1 MKGHKYQPDT
11 PWQKEL
17 EESFEFTETDD
28 QLIAISEIKEDMEK
42 GKVMDRL
49 LCGDVGF
56 GKTEVAIRAI
66 FKTVMEGKQAAI
78 LSPTTILCQQH
89 YNTIK
94 QRFAPFGIKIDML
107 SRFVSQEYIKEALKR
122 IEKGET
128 NVIVATHRILSKDV
142 VFHDLGLLVLDE
154 EQRFGVE
161 HKEKIK
167 VLKNNVNVLALSAT
181 PIPRTLH
188 MALSGIRDI
197 STLETPPV
205 NRLPVETYVVEY
217 SDTLVQDAV
226 RRELARNGQVFIL
239 YNRVTGIENFYNHIV
254 DILDDNARVIYA
266 HGQMATHELEE
277 KIRAFYEK
285 EANVLICTTIIENG
299 IDLPDANTLIVIDS
313 DMLGLAE
320 MYQLRGRVGRS
331 HNLAYAYFTV
341 RESKVLTENA
351 VKRLDAIMGFTE
363 LGSGFKVAM
372 QDLEIRGA
380 GNILGREQHGN
391 MEKVGY
397 DMYVKLLAETVGELK
412 GEALKPRKE
421 IEISADGDVSL
432 PKEYITDSE
441 RRVKF
446 YKGVSLLSS
455 LEEKKEL
462 IDEITDIYGKPP
474 ESVKLLI
481 TIGLVKNLAQKIDAK
496 RIVATHEGLA
506 IYFHD
511 NGLYKN
517 ERVFKALSEFA
528 NSAVLSPSD
537 PPLIIFD
544 NKRKTPAQRLELL
557 ESFLLKAAEGAN

>member
-1 MKGHKYQPDT
+1 MSLRK
-11 PWQKEL
+11 
-17 EESFEFTETDD
+17 
-28 QLIAISEIKEDMEK
+28 
-42 GKVMDRL
+42 
-49 LCGDVGF
+49 
-56 GKTEVAIRAI
+56 
-66 FKTVMEGKQAAI
+66 
-78 LSPTTILCQQH
+78 
-89 YNTIK
+89 
-94 QRFAPFGIKIDML
+94 
-107 SRFVSQEYIKEALKR
+107 
-122 IEKGET
+122 
-128 NVIVATHRILSKDV
+128 
-142 VFHDLGLLVLDE
+142 
-154 EQRFGVE
+154 
-161 HKEKIK
+161 
-167 VLKNNVNVLALSAT
+167 
-181 PIPRTLH
+181 
-188 MALSGIRDI
+188 
-197 STLETPPV
+197 
-205 NRLPVETYVVEY
+205 
-217 SDTLVQDAV
+217 
-226 RRELARNGQVFIL
+226 
-239 YNRVTGIENFYNHIV
+239 
-254 DILDDNARVIYA
+254 
-266 HGQMATHELEE
+266 